1 MSDLIPPAPAPLSI
15 AQHDE
20 QRFRVRRSFE
30 RAFLAHLLAYPLAFL
45 TACAAIPLSIHLFIT
60 TIDRLGDD
68 LPAIGQYIVRLTAWP
83 AGALFVVAHALAI
96 PWVFGRDPAR
106 GRRIFL
112 RSVAALTALVVLA
125 GAASWLWLWLR

>member
-1 MSDLIPPAPAPLSI
+1 MSDLIPPPTLAE
-15 AQHDE
+15 QDE
-20 QRFRVRRSFE
+20 QRFRLRRSVE

-60 TIDRLGDD
+60 TIDEFGDD
-68 LPAIGQYIVRLTAWP
+68 LTAVGQYIVHLVAWP
-83 AGALFVVAHALAI
+83 AGALFAVAHLLAL

-106 GRRIFL
+106 GRRLFL
-112 RSVAALTALVVLA
+112 KSFAALSAVVLLA